1 MKTEH
6 LLTGGIPAVLYGS
19 AAAQGYLFLHGQ
31 MGCKEEAEEFAQ
43 VVCPKGR
50 QVLSIDLP
58 GHGERRDRG
67 GELLPWTA
75 VPEIQ
80 TALDWA
86 GRRWESVSLRANS
99 IGAYLAMLA
108 WEDPGPRPVGL
119 PHLGHGGTDPDHD
132 GLGWCDGGGAPGT
145 GRDPHLLRPDP
156 VLGVPD
162 LGAEAPGPHMELSH
176 PHPLWERR
184 QHDAP
189 TDRRGICPA
198 AQRGADCSRGRGALV
213 SYPGTACG
221 DAGMGGERTVNT
233 ECTKGGP
240 DARVV
245 MERTA
250 SRPRASATACCR
262 RV

>member
-31 MGCKEEAEEFAQ
+31 MGGKEEAEEVAQ

-108 WEDPGPRPVGL
+108 WEDPARAL
-119 PHLGHGGTDPDHD
+119 
-132 GLGWCDGGGAPGT
+132 
-145 GRDPHLLRPDP
+145 
-156 VLGVPD
+156 
-162 LGAEAPGPHMELSH
+162 
-176 PHPLWERR
+176 
-184 QHDAP
+184 
-189 TDRRGICPA
+189 
-198 AQRGADCSRGRGALV
+198 LV
-213 SYPGTACG
+213 SPILDMEELIRTMMGWAGVTEEELRARGEIPTSFGQTLSWEYLTWVQKHPVHTWSCPIRILYGSGDSMMPRRTAEEY
-221 DAGMGGERTVNT
+221 ARRHNAELTVAEGGEHWFHTPEQLAAMR
-233 ECTKGGP
+233 EW
-240 DARVV
+240 A
-245 MERTA
+245 ERE
-250 SRPRASATACCR
+250 P
-262 RV
+262 